1 MGRGRKLGV
10 EYARERQHET
20 LSHFELCEITAYA
33 KSEQTIETDPICAER
48 SPRAHGRTLRQ

>member
-1 MGRGRKLGV
+1 MGV

-48 SPRAHGRTLRQ
+48 SCRAHGRTVDNKTNR